1 VSALGEGFRSPSG
14 QSRNRPHGNLA
25 ALRIAVILMFGV
37 LAAQLFNMQIIQGSD
52 YARRSRENHLTRK
65 EILPPRGLILD
76 RNGTPLVKNVGIYT
90 ATITP
95 TFLPEDANA
104 RYALYLRLE
113 QLLGVP
119 ALEIQSRVK
128 EKETDGKG
136 DIEFPIKEGLTKE
149 QALALEELTADMT
162 GVALTIQPGRE
173 YIAGDAF
180 SHILGYI
187 GKQTPEEYRELRTEG
202 YSLNEPVGKGGV
214 ELTYQAVLR
223 GEKGATAA
231 EQDAQGHLLKA
242 LKSRDAVP
250 GSNVRL
256 AIDSELQTYIA
267 EMLEASLPNP
277 VTMNQKNATT
287 AAAVVMSAKTGE
299 VLALVSVPSYDN
311 NIFAQVTQRGA
322 EYEALA
328 TDNKTR
334 PLTNKALSQAL
345 PGSTY
350 KLITA
355 AAALQEGNITPATS
369 RDIPSRILEIKG
381 ENGVIYNLIDWRA
394 HGSGIDLTQAI
405 AWSSNIYMFMAVCG
419 IPNGSLQP
427 HKALGKDVDSSASI
441 FAYYQRGFGMGQA
454 TGIDIPGEDTGRV
467 PDPAWK
473 ARNYAGPDYTDN
485 DRDWYYADTCFT
497 AIGQQDVLATPIQIA
512 RMTAA
517 VATGKLFTPHVAK
530 DILDADGK
538 VIKTIKPE
546 WKSVPVDEANLA
558 AVRRGM
564 HESVL
569 AGAGA
574 KAQVSGMDIA
584 GKTGTAEFG
593 TQRPDGSYDQHAWF
607 TGYYPYND
615 PEYVVTVYFDY
626 GVGGDKAAP
635 AAANIFSWMNQ
646 NLGK

>member
-1 VSALGEGFRSPSG
+1 MSVLGGGFRSPSTP
-14 QSRNRPHGNLA
+14 SRNRPHGNLA
-25 ALRIAVILMFGV
+25 ALRIAVIVLFGI
-37 LAAQLFNMQIIQGSD
+37 LTAQLFNMQILQGSD

-76 RNGTPLVKNVGIYT
+76 RNGTPLVRNVGIYT
-90 ATITP
+90 AVITP
-95 TFLPEDANA
+95 TFLPEEPEA

-113 QLLGVP
+113 TLLGVP

-128 EKETDGKG
+128 EKEEDGKG

-149 QALALEELTADMT
+149 QALALEEMTADMS
-162 GVALTIQPGRE
+162 GVALSIQPGRE
-173 YIAGDAF
+173 YIAGDAL

-187 GKQTPEEYRELRTEG
+187 GKQTPEEYRDLKGEG

-214 ELTYQAVLR
+214 ELTYQEILR
-223 GEKGATAA
+223 GQKGATAA
-231 EQDAQGHLLKA
+231 EQDAQGNLLKA

-250 GSNVRL
+250 GDNVRL
-256 AIDSELQTYIA
+256 AIDLDLQNYIA
-267 EMLEASLPNP
+267 EMLVDSLPNP
-277 VTMNQKNATT
+277 VTMNQKNATQ

-299 VLALVSVPSYDN
+299 VLALVSVPTYDN
-311 NIFAQVTQRGA
+311 NIFAQVAQRGA
-322 EYEALA
+322 EYEELA
-328 TDNKTR
+328 TNNATR

-355 AAALQEGNITPATS
+355 AAALQEGNITPSTS

-381 ENGVIYNLIDWRA
+381 ENGVIYPLVDWRA

-427 HKALGKDVDSSASI
+427 HKAIGKDVDSSASI
-441 FAYYQRGFGMGQA
+441 FAYYQRAFGMGQP
-454 TGIDIPGEDTGRV
+454 TGIDIPGEDIGRV

-473 ARNYAGPDYTDN
+473 ARNYAGPEYTDN
-485 DRDWYYADTCFT
+485 DRDWFYADTCFT
-497 AIGQQDVLATPIQIA
+497 AIGQQDVLATPLQIA

-517 VATGKLFTPHVAK
+517 IATGKLFTPHVAK

-538 VIKTIKPE
+538 VVRTVKPD
-546 WKSVPVDEANLA
+546 WKPVPVDEANLA

-569 AGAGA
+569 AGAGLR
-574 KAQVSGMDIA
+574 AQVAGMDIA

-593 TQRPDGSYDQHAWF
+593 TQRADLTYDQHAWF

-646 NLGK
+646 NLK